1 MSRKLIC
8 ANCGIEIHWRPT
20 IVDGVAYC
28 CLGCSRGGP
37 CECDYSRLPSTD
49 DPTAIVP
56 FVIAA
61 HAPSSHRKREQ
72 IKKKG

>member
-1 MSRKLIC
+1 MSGKPIC
-8 ANCGIEIHWRPT
+8 ANCGIEIRWRPT

-37 CECDYSRLPSTD
+37 CECDYSRLPRTND
-49 DPTAIVP
+49 HTAIVP
-56 FVIAA
+56 FVIPA
-61 HAPSSHRKREQ
+61 HAPSSRKNEQ